1 MEYEGR
7 RYSWISG
14 FYWTLTVMS
23 TLGFGD
29 ITFTS
34 DLGKVFSMIVMLSGI
49 FFLLVMLPFTF
60 IQFFYAPWL
69 EAQAQAKTPRKL
81 PHTIKDHVIVTNFD
95 PVTHSLIMRF
105 VQHNIPYVI
114 VMPDHQR
121 ASELMENNYKVV
133 IGELDRV
140 ETYQNLNI
148 EKASLVV
155 VNNNDVLN
163 TNIISTIR
171 ELSHNVQIISFADH
185 EDSVDILE
193 FAGANKVFH
202 LADTLGRALARHA
215 LGVFSRA
222 NIVGSFGDL
231 LIAQTSAARAPF
243 EGKRLVESKIREIT
257 GVNIVGLWQRGKF
270 KIPDRDTIIDST
282 TMLLLAGSQEQFEKY
297 NDFVKKS
304 FSFEEPLLILGGGR
318 VGQAIAKALSERGI
332 GYRIVEK
339 SKALIK
345 DKDHY
350 IIGSAADI
358 NILKQAGIDQ
368 TPLVFVTTH
377 DDPTNIYLT
386 IYCRKL
392 RPDVMIISRA
402 TMERYINKLYSVG
415 ADLVMSYASM
425 GANSILNILK
435 PDQLLMLTEGLD
447 VFRVP
452 LPQTLVG
459 KTLEESQI
467 RQITGCNVV
476 AIKNQVS
483 FIVNPPPSVVFK
495 KDDELIMIGMVEAEK
510 AFIKHFITGLYT
522 S

>member
-34 DLGKVFSMIVMLSGI
+34 DLGKIFSMIVMLSGI

-81 PHTIKDHVIVTNFD
+81 LPTVRDHVIVTNFD

-114 VMPDHQR
+114 VMPDQKR
-121 ASELMENNYKVV
+121 ASELIESNYKVV

-270 KIPDRDTIIDST
+270 RIPDRDTIIDST
-282 TMLLLAGSQEQFEKY
+282 TMLLLAGSQEQFAKY

-345 DKDHY
+345 DKDRY

-358 NILKQAGIDQ
+358 NILKQAGIDH
-368 TPLVFVTTH
+368 TPLIFITTH

-476 AIKNQVS
+476 AIKNQDS

-510 AFIKHFITGLYT
+510 AFIKHFITRPYT